1 MNKEAPT
8 LGRLLTMVIF
18 ALSCFGLLLFLW
30 LSFGGPTPLK
40 PKGYQVKVAF
50 PEATQL
56 GLEADV
62 RTAGVKVGSVRKKE
76 IDPTTPNRTLAT
88 LELDRRFA
96 PLNRDARAILRQK
109 TLLGET
115 YVELTPGNPG
125 GAKLPEG
132 GELSGDQVSETVQL
146 DEVFQALDPVT
157 RESFRTWQRD
167 LGKAVVGRGKDL
179 NDAFGTLPQFTASGS
194 DLLGVL
200 DSQSGAVRGLIR
212 NTGVV
217 FGALTENED
226 QLHNLIT
233 NSGEVFQTTSDRQK
247 ALAETIK
254 VFPTFLDESKA
265 TFKRLEK
272 FSNDTEPLIRDL
284 QPVAR
289 DLRPT
294 LRDVRALAPDL
305 ERFFRNLDPLI
316 TVSKAGLPALA
327 ETLDG
332 LGPVLGQLQ
341 PFLEQL
347 NPVLQ
352 WLEYHQRT
360 IANFISNGQAG
371 QSDTVGTPTEAERG
385 HYLRQFGPRGL
396 EAVGAFRDR
405 PNIDR
410 GNAYPLPGS
419 FSGEKRA
426 KLMIFPNHDCDNTGE
441 PGSGEYKT
449 QMPDAQDKPSCFVTA
464 APQVPAGNTR
474 KVPHI
479 TAADYSKK

>member
-8 LGRLLTMVIF
+8 LGRLLTMVFF

-62 RTAGVKVGSVRKKE
+62 RVAGVKVGSIRKKE
-76 IDPTTPNRTLAT
+76 IDPDTPNRTLAT

-96 PLNRDARAILRQK
+96 PLNQDARAILRQK

-125 GAKLPEG
+125 GPKVPEG
-132 GELSGDQVSETVQL
+132 GKLSGDQVSQTVQL

-167 LGKAVVGRGKDL
+167 LGKGINGRGKDL
-179 NDAFGTLPQFTASGS
+179 NDAFGSLPQFVASGT
-194 DLLGVL
+194 DLLEVVG
-200 DSQSGAVRGLIR
+200 SQDDAVRALIR

-217 FGALTENED
+217 FGALTEKED
-226 QLHNLIT
+226 QLANLIT
-233 NSGEVFQTTSDRQK
+233 NSGEVFQTTSDRQE
-247 ALAETIK
+247 ALAETIR

-265 TFKRLEK
+265 TFARLEK
-272 FSNDTEPLIRDL
+272 FAIDTEPLIRDL
-284 QPVAR
+284 QPVTR

-294 LRDVRALAPDL
+294 LRDLRALAPDL

-316 TVSKAGLPALA
+316 TVSKTGLPALSQ
-327 ETLDG
+327 TLDG
-332 LGPVLGQLQ
+332 LGPVLAQLQ

-347 NPVLQ
+347 NPVLD

-360 IANFISNGQAG
+360 VANFITNGAAG
-371 QSDTVGTPTEAERG
+371 LADTVGTATEAERG
-385 HYLRQFGPRGL
+385 HYLRQFGPGGM
-396 EAVGAFRDR
+396 EALGVFRDR
-405 PNIDR
+405 PAVDR
-410 GNAYPLPGS
+410 GNAYPLPAS
-419 FSGEKRA
+419 SSGEKHA
-426 KLMIFPNHDCDNTGE
+426 KLMMFGNHDCDNTGE

-449 QMPDAQDKPSCFVTA
+449 KMPDQQDKPSCFITA

-479 TAADYSKK
+479 TAADYSK

>member
-1 MNKEAPT
+1 MNKDAPT
-8 LGRLLTMVIF
+8 LGKLLTMVVF

-40 PKGYQVKVAF
+40 PKGYQVQVAF

-76 IDPTTPNRTLAT
+76 IDPDTPNRTLAT

-96 PLNRDARAILRQK
+96 PLNVDARAILRQK

-115 YVELTPGNPG
+115 YIELTPGNPG
-125 GAKLPEG
+125 GRKLPEG
-132 GELSGDQVSETVQL
+132 GKLSGDQVSDTVQL

-167 LGKAVVGRGKDL
+167 LGKASTGRGKDL
-179 NDAFGTLPQFTASGS
+179 NDAFGTLPHFAASGS
-194 DLLGVL
+194 DLLEVI
-200 DSQSGAVRGLIR
+200 DSQDGAVRGLIR

-217 FGALTENED
+217 FGALTEKED
-226 QLHNLIT
+226 QLSNLIK
-233 NSGEVFQTTSDRQK
+233 NSGEVFQTTSDRQE

-265 TFKRLEK
+265 TFARLEK
-272 FSNDTEPLIRDL
+272 FSVDTEPLIRDL

-294 LRDVRALAPDL
+294 LRDARALAPDL
-305 ERFFRNLDPLI
+305 EQFFRDLDPLI

-332 LGPVLGQLQ
+332 LGPVLAQVQ

-360 IANFISNGQAG
+360 VANFIGNGAAG
-371 QSDTVGTPTEAERG
+371 IADTIATPDPERG
-385 HYLRQFGPRGL
+385 HYLRQFGPSGMETL
-396 EAVGAFRDR
+396 GVYRDR
-405 PNIDR
+405 PTVDR
-410 GNAYPLPGS
+410 GNAYPLPGA
-419 FSGEKRA
+419 FSGEKSA
-426 KLMIFPNHDCDNTGE
+426 KLMIFGAHDCDNTGK
-441 PGSGEYKT
+441 PGNGEYKT
-449 QMPDAQDKPSCFVTA
+449 KMPDQQDEPSCYLADV
-464 APQVPAGNTR
+464 PQVPAGNTR
-474 KVPHI
+474 KVPRI
-479 TAADYSKK
+479 TAADYSK